1 MAARVVAGELYE
13 SITGQ
18 LFEIG
23 RQLRQ
28 KGGYPYDSE
37 RLKQALQAAIEGRFS
52 KLTHELYLTPAQ
64 RNGGTITGFDL
75 DKHLRDEKLIDR
87 TMSLEDEMVKGWIAN
102 PSTYPEEFKG
112 KAVFLWKSQR
122 SSSGNRGVAYLVWG
136 GGRVVVH
143 WRWLVYGWR
152 GYYPVLLASS

>member
-1 MAARVVAGELYE
+1 MANQIVAGELYE

-28 KGGYPYDSE
+28 NAGYPYDPE

-52 KLTHELYLTPAQ
+52 RSGFTLHLAPEQKK
-64 RNGGTITGFDL
+64 GGWITVTDM
-75 DKHLRDEKLIDR
+75 DEHLRKEKLIDR
-87 TMSLEDEMVKGWIAN
+87 TMGLEDEVVKGWLAD
-102 PSTYPEEFKG
+102 PSTYPEEFKN

-122 SSSGNRGVAYLVWG
+122 SSGGRRIACLVWG
-136 GGRVVVH
+136 GGRVIVS
-143 WRWLVYGWR
+143 WDWLGC
-152 GYYPVLLASS
+152 GLCGCGPVLLASS